1 MELEQLTRAR
11 RVLGAVVS
19 LSLLALVV
27 ATSSVGQSGAR
38 GVRSV
43 AAWSFVLSFV
53 VWFVT
58 WRKESAA
65 AAAQARARELQQ
77 LALLKLELERR
88 KEKS

>member
-27 ATSSVGQSGAR
+27 ATSSIGQSGAR

-43 AAWSFVLSFV
+43 AAWSFVSSLV
-53 VWFVT
+53 AWLVA

-65 AAAQARARELQQ
+65 AEARARARELQQ
-77 LALLKLELERR
+77 LAVLKLELERR
-88 KEKS
+88 KAKS